1 MSERKTN
8 VLNEDVNDLAN
19 QKKYADRVRLL
30 LSEKEK
36 RLGRHLRV
44 FVQTFGCQQNEADSE
59 RLVGTALSLGYEK
72 ASAPEEADLIIYNT
86 CAVREHA
93 ELKALSKTGQLK
105 HIKAAN
111 PELLVGLWGCMV
123 NQEHRVS
130 DIKNKYPYVDFV
142 AGTNMLHRLPEILC
156 DVMVN
161 HRRRYYVEDTDNVI
175 VEGVPVAR
183 ESDIKG
189 WLSIMYGCDNFCTYC
204 VVPHVRGRERSRT
217 SDEVLKEAR
226 ALVDSGCREITLLG
240 QNVNSYGKGLSE
252 NCDFA
257 ELLHRV
263 ASLDGEY
270 LVRFM
275 TSHPKDV
282 SDELIEVMRTHEHV
296 ARHFHLPVQSG
307 NDRILSKMNRK
318 YTRETYL
325 RVVEKLRAAMPDI
338 TLTTDIIVGFP
349 GETEEEFED
358 TLSLVREVGYDSIF
372 AFIYSPRKGTPA
384 ADMDDPI
391 SYEEKTERFGRL
403 MQLHHEN
410 MVKINEGYI
419 GKTLRVLCETPNGS
433 TSGEYFGRSSG
444 NKLIRFT
451 APSGTDLYGRFVD
464 VKITQAGDVQLS
476 GRRSA
481 APISTDEV

>member
-19 QKKYADRVRLL
+19 QKKYAERVRLL

-36 RLGRHLRV
+36 RLGRKLRV

-59 RLVGTALSLGYEK
+59 RLVGSALSLGYEK
-72 ASAPEEADLIIYNT
+72 ASALQDADLIIYNT

-123 NQEHRVS
+123 SQEHRVS

-161 HRRRYYVEDTDNVI
+161 HRRRYYVEDTDGVI
-175 VEGVPVAR
+175 VEGVPVER
-183 ESDIKG
+183 DSDIKA

-226 ALVDSGCREITLLG
+226 SLISGGCREITLLG

-252 NCDFA
+252 DCSFA

-263 ASLDGEY
+263 ASIDGDY

-282 SDELIEVMRTHEHV
+282 SDELIEVMRTHERV

-307 NDRILSKMNRK
+307 NDRILAKMNRK
-318 YTRETYL
+318 YTREDYL
-325 RVVEKLRAAMPDI
+325 RVVEKLRRAMPDI

-410 MVKINEGYI
+410 MVKLNESYV

-433 TSGEYFGRSSG
+433 VSGEYFGRSSG

-451 APSGTDLYGRFVD
+451 APSGEALYGQFVE
-464 VKITQAGDVQLS
+464 VEITHAGDVQLS
-476 GRRSA
+476 GKALLFR
-481 APISTDEV
+481 